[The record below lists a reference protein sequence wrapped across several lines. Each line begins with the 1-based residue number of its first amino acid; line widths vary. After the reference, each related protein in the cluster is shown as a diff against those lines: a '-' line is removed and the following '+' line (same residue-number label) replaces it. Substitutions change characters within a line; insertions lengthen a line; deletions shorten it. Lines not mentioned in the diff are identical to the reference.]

1 MQYSAIMRSPA
12 LYIEWAVC
20 GVDVVDVVDVVVVVV
35 VVVVDVDVCGVVVV
49 DEDAMANIHN
59 MLSEWIRKKPI

>member
-1 MQYSAIMRSPA
+1 MMRSPA

-20 GVDVVDVVDVVVVVV
+20 GVDVVDGADVVVVVV
-35 VVVVDVDVCGVVVV
+35 VAVCGVVVV